1 MLILGI
7 ETSCDETSAAVLT
20 GDLSI
25 LSNVILSQQEHL
37 LYGGVVPELASRAH
51 MRHIVPV
58 VREALASAGIGLAQ
72 VDGIAVTKG
81 PGLVGSLLVGIQVAK
96 GLSLAADKPFVGV
109 HHLEG
114 HIFSNLIEHA
124 LQPPFLTLLVSGG
137 HTELVLT
144 ARRLGDYQI
153 LGRTLD
159 DAAGEAFDKVAKL
172 LELTTAQQ
180 TIMGG
185 KAISAVA
192 ARGDPHAV
200 RFPRA
205 LEDRATLD
213 FSFSGLKTAVLN
225 HVRRLREGSADSVE
239 EHIPDIAASFQEA
252 VVDALVTRTTAAI
265 ERCGVSAVALAG
277 GVGANVAL
285 RARLREAVEAQGGH
299 LSCPS
304 PALCTDNAA
313 MIAAAGH
320 FRLSRGESSSWDLDA
335 HPRLPLPPPSD
346 SA

>member
-1 MLILGI
+1 MILGI
-7 ETSCDETSAAVLT
+7 ETSCDETSAAVVT
-20 GDLSI
+20 EDRHI
-25 LSNVILSQQEHL
+25 LSNVILSQHEHL
-37 LYGGVVPELASRAH
+37 MYGGVVPELASRAH

-58 VREALASAGIGLAQ
+58 VREALASAGTSLRE
-72 VDGIAVTKG
+72 VEGIAVTKG

-96 GLSLAADKPFVGV
+96 GLSLAADKPLVGV

-114 HIFSNLIEHA
+114 HIFSNLLEHD

-144 ARRLGDYQI
+144 AGQLGDYEI

-172 LELTTAQQ
+172 LELTTTQQ

-185 KAISAVA
+185 RAISAA
-192 ARGDPHAV
+192 AEGGDPHAV
-200 RFPRA
+200 HFPRA
-205 LEDRATLD
+205 LESSDSMD

-225 HVRRLREGSADSVE
+225 HVRRLQREDNDSLE
-239 EHIPDIAASFQEA
+239 QQIPDIAASFQEA
-252 VVDALVTRTTAAI
+252 VVDALVTKTALAM
-265 ERCGVSAVALAG
+265 ERFGVDAVALAG
-277 GVGANVAL
+277 GVAANASLRGRL
-285 RARLREAVEAQGGH
+285 RATVIDRGGRFF
-299 LSCPS
+299 CPS

-320 FRLSRGESSSWDLDA
+320 FRLARGDSSTWDLDA
-335 HPRLPLPPPSD
+335 HPRLPL
-346 SA
+346 

>member
-1 MLILGI
+1 LILGI

-20 GDLSI
+20 EDRRI

-37 LYGGVVPELASRAH
+37 IYGGVVPELASRAH
-51 MRHIVPV
+51 MRHLVPV
-58 VREALASAGIGLAQ
+58 VREALARATIDLAQ
-72 VDGIAVTKG
+72 VDGVAVTKG

-96 GLSLAADKPFVGV
+96 GLAMAANKPLVGV

-114 HIFSNLIEHA
+114 HIFSNMIEHD

-144 ARRLGDYQI
+144 ARQLGEYEI

-172 LELTTAQQ
+172 LELTANHH

-185 KAISAVA
+185 KAIA
-192 ARGDPHAV
+192 ATAQGGNPQAV

-205 LEDRATLD
+205 LQSRDNLD
-213 FSFSGLKTAVLN
+213 FSFSGLKTAVSN
-225 HVRRLREGSADSVE
+225 HVRRLRQEGKDSLQQQ
-239 EHIPDIAASFQEA
+239 IPDIAASFQEA
-252 VVDALVTRTTAAI
+252 VVDALVTKTSIAM
-265 ERCGVSAVALAG
+265 ERCGVTDVALAG
-277 GVGANVAL
+277 GVAANE
-285 RARLREAVEAQGGH
+285 RLRTQLGNTVADQGGRFF
-299 LSCPS
+299 CPS
-304 PALCTDNAA
+304 PTLCTDNAA

-335 HPRLPLPPPSD
+335 HPRLPL
-346 SA
+346 